1 MVLKKIPLVQCT
13 VYNINNHKKIK
24 LKCLLKI
31 NTNLGLNVDYLVK
44 LMILMQKHLFLL
56 SIVVMTLFKSMRQQK
71 VILVYYKENSLKEE
85 DISIQEQEN
94 NLMILTCKWDLVL
107 KFVNGDSN

>member
-1 MVLKKIPLVQCT
+1 
-13 VYNINNHKKIK
+13 
-24 LKCLLKI
+24 
-31 NTNLGLNVDYLVK
+31 
-44 LMILMQKHLFLL
+44 
-56 SIVVMTLFKSMRQQK
+56 MRQQK